1 MEHIEN
7 KKYIGYNVSRQTKEC
22 VHSNAAK
29 APEAQ
34 TPGLFFR
41 FGEVD

>member
-22 VHSNAAK
+22 VHSNAVK
-29 APEAQ
+29 ALEIR
-34 TPGLFFR
+34 TLGLFPKYR
-41 FGEVD
+41 R